1 MIILKADL
9 VKVDRYSD
17 KIWKYVHEQ
26 FERIIKKDG
35 LKATK
40 KSDGTIKRQA
50 IQLTQNEIDFLK
62 LLNNEDSIKELLKAD
77 VENLKKIIVD
87 FETKFPNLK
96 DTSNNLN
103 RIFYN
108 IFISNIYENHKRFD
122 GLKFVQSIGL
132 NTCPYCNRAY
142 IYSIKE
148 NGIIRPEIDHFYPKA
163 FYPYLGLSFYNLIPS
178 CSVCNGTTAKGNKD
192 SFKDNLKNPYEI
204 TKDDFE
210 FKLDVI
216 SPNKFDIALNKKID
230 SNNTYFKLEEFY
242 KYHDDIAYE
251 LYIKFKQENTKEYF
265 DSLKKSLSG
274 IGFDEDEIYRFLS
287 GGYFKD
293 EDLHKRPLSKLMK
306 DISEELKLI

>member
-26 FERIIKKDG
+26 FERIIKDNG
-35 LKATK
+35 LKKTK
-40 KSDGTIKRQA
+40 KRDKITLLEDEK
-50 IQLTQNEIDFLK
+50 DFIIS
-62 LLNNEDSIKELLKAD
+62 LNSKDNIKELLKAN
-77 VENLKKIIVD
+77 VENLKKTIIE
-87 FETKFPNLK
+87 FQTKFPNLK

-108 IFISNIYENHKRFD
+108 IFISNIYENNERFD

-192 SFKDNLKNPYEI
+192 SFEDNLKNPYEI
-204 TKDDFE
+204 KKDAFK
-210 FKLDVI
+210 FKLNI
-216 SPNKFDIALNKKID
+216 KSPSKIDITLDKKID
-230 SNNTYFKLEEFY
+230 SNNRYFKLEEFY

-274 IGFDEDEIYRFLS
+274 IGFDEDEIYRFLT
-287 GGYFKD
+287 GGYFND

>member
-1 MIILKADL
+1 MIILKANLLQIDSFS
-9 VKVDRYSD
+9 K
-17 KIWKYVHEQ
+17 KIWGYIHEQ
-26 FERIIKKDG
+26 FNRIIKDNG

-40 KSDGTIKRQA
+40 KSNGTIKRQA

-62 LLNNEDSIKELLKAD
+62 LLNNEDNIKKLLKAD
-77 VENLKKIIVD
+77 VDNLKKTITD
-87 FETKFPNLK
+87 FESKFTNLR

-108 IFISNIYENHKRFD
+108 IFISNIYENNKRFD

-142 IYSIKE
+142 IYSIKK

-204 TKDDFE
+204 KKDDFK
-210 FKLDVI
+210 FKLDI
-216 SPNKFDIALNKKID
+216 TSPSKFDITLDKKID
-230 SNNTYFKLEEFY
+230 SNNDYFKLEEFY
-242 KYHDDIAYE
+242 EYHDDIAHE
-251 LYIKFKQENTKEYF
+251 LYIKFKQENTKEHF
-265 DSLKKSLSG
+265 SSLKKSLSG
-274 IGFDEDEIYRFLS
+274 IGFDEDEIHRFLTC
-287 GGYFKD
+287 GYLKD
-293 EDLHKRPLSKLMK
+293 EDLHKRPLSKLIK
-306 DISEELKLI
+306 DISEELGIL

>member
-26 FERIIKKDG
+26 FERIIKDNG
-35 LKATK
+35 LKKTK
-40 KSDGTIKRQA
+40 KRDQITLLEDEK
-50 IQLTQNEIDFLK
+50 DFIIS
-62 LLNNEDSIKELLKAD
+62 LNSKDNIKELLKAN
-77 VENLKKIIVD
+77 VENLKKTIIE
-87 FETKFPNLK
+87 FQTKFPNLK

-108 IFISNIYENHKRFD
+108 IFISNIYENNERFD

-192 SFKDNLKNPYEI
+192 SFEDNLKNPYEI
-204 TKDDFE
+204 KKDAFK
-210 FKLDVI
+210 FKLNI
-216 SPNKFDIALNKKID
+216 KSPSKFDITLDKKID
-230 SNNTYFKLEEFY
+230 SNNRYFKLEEFY

-274 IGFDEDEIYRFLS
+274 IGFDEDEIYRFLT
-287 GGYFKD
+287 GGYFND